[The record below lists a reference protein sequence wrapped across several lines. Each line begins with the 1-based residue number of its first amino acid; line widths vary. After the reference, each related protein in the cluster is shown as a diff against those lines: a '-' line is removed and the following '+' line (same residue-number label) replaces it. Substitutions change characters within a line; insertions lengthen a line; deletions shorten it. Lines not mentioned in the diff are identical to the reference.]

1 MVQSD
6 YTIEEVDTLTGP
18 LIGMPKSASFRLIDV
33 IGLDVWM
40 QVARNVY
47 TAVDDKWSDWFR
59 PAAYMDK
66 VLENGWLGEK
76 AGQGFYKRVGPEKQI
91 HVLDWKT
98 FEYHPAHKVTFESVE
113 AVRKIPDLGSRVRKL
128 LELSDRAGAFLWR
141 VLANVFAYSA
151 AMIPEIADRIVEI
164 DRAMRWGFGHKLGP
178 FELWD
183 AIGFEYV
190 VKRMQD
196 ERYEL
201 PENIQRMLA
210 AKASSFYRPGE
221 YFHLLNAAY
230 APLESR
236 PGVLILAD
244 VKRAR
249 GEVDKNADASLIDV
263 GDGVLCLE
271 FHSKMNA
278 IGEDTL
284 VMVMRGID
292 LLTRD
297 FEAMIIANEAEN
309 FSVGANLQLLLT
321 AAESGDFDSIE
332 SYIQHFQHA
341 MLGIKYAA
349 KPVVSAAFSRV
360 LGGGCE
366 VVLQSHRVQAFAELS
381 MGLVELNVGL
391 IPAAGGTK
399 EMALRFADPMKS
411 LDLIAQAKVSNSA
424 AEAKHLGF
432 LQPADR
438 ISMNPELLIGDAKQF
453 ALELRKS
460 YQSGEAQKD
469 VVVSGGPGYERM
481 WQAIEAKK
489 IGGEITEH
497 DSVILEKA
505 AYVLSGGRVAAG
517 KAVTEQ
523 QLLDLEREA
532 FLSLCA
538 MPKSQER
545 IRYMLKN
552 GKALRN

>member
-1 MVQSD
+1 
-6 YTIEEVDTLTGP
+6 
-18 LIGMPKSASFRLIDV
+18 
-33 IGLDVWM
+33 
-40 QVARNVY
+40 
-47 TAVDDKWSDWFR
+47 
-59 PAAYMDK
+59 
-66 VLENGWLGEK
+66 
-76 AGQGFYKRVGPEKQI
+76 
-91 HVLDWKT
+91 
-98 FEYHPAHKVTFESVE
+98 VTFESVE
-113 AVRKIPDLGSRVRKL
+113 ALRKIPDLGARVRKL
-128 LELSDRAGAFLWR
+128 LELSDRAGAFLWQ

-190 VKRMQD
+190 VKRMQT
-196 ERYEL
+196 EHYEL
-201 PENIQRMLA
+201 PENIQRMLSA
-210 AKASSFYRPGE
+210 GASSFYRPAE
-221 YFHLLNAAY
+221 YFDLVKAAY

-236 PGVLILAD
+236 PGVLIFAD

-249 GEVDKNADASLIDV
+249 GEVDTNADASLIDV

-284 VMVMRGID
+284 RMAIRGID
-292 LLTRD
+292 LLERD
-297 FEAMIIANEAEN
+297 FEAMIIANEGEN
-309 FSVGANLQLLLT
+309 FSVGANLQLLL
-321 AAESGDFDSIE
+321 AAVDSGDFDTIE
-332 SYIQHFQHA
+332 MYIQHFQHA
-341 MLGIKYAA
+341 MLRIKYAA
-349 KPVVSAAFSRV
+349 KPIVSAAFSRA

-366 VVLQSHRVQAFAELS
+366 VVLQSHRVQAFAELNI
-381 MGLVELNVGL
+381 GLVELNVGL

-399 EMALRFADPMKS
+399 EMALRFADPMKA

-424 AEAKHLGF
+424 TEAKQLGF

-438 ISMNPELLIGDAKQF
+438 ISMNPGLLIGDAKQF
-453 ALELRKS
+453 ALELSKS
-460 YQSGEAQKD
+460 YQSGEPQKD

-481 WQAIEAKK
+481 WQATEAKK

-505 AYVLSGGRVAAG
+505 AYVLGGGRVATG
-517 KAVTEQ
+517 KTVTEQ

-552 GKALRN
+552 GKPLRN

>member
-1 MVQSD
+1 
-6 YTIEEVDTLTGP
+6 
-18 LIGMPKSASFRLIDV
+18 
-33 IGLDVWM
+33 
-40 QVARNVY
+40 
-47 TAVDDKWSDWFR
+47 
-59 PAAYMDK
+59 
-66 VLENGWLGEK
+66 
-76 AGQGFYKRVGPEKQI
+76 
-91 HVLDWKT
+91 
-98 FEYHPAHKVTFESVE
+98 
-113 AVRKIPDLGSRVRKL
+113 
-128 LELSDRAGAFLWR
+128 
-141 VLANVFAYSA
+141 
-151 AMIPEIADRIVEI
+151 
-164 DRAMRWGFGHKLGP
+164 MRWGFGHQLGP
-178 FELWD
+178 IELWD
-183 AIGFEYV
+183 AIGFDYV

-349 KPVVSAAFSRV
+349 KPVVSAAFSRA

-424 AEAKHLGF
+424 AEAKQLGF

-517 KAVTEQ
+517 KRVTEQ